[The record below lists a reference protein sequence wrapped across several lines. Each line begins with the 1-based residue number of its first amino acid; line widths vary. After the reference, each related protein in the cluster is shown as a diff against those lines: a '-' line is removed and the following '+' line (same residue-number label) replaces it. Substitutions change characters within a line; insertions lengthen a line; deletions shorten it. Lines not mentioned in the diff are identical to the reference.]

1 MGVGTWEVLFWSS
14 FAGLAVVVEELCRR
28 RLCWVKQRT
37 GTTAWARMT
46 DRVVFC
52 RVCKQ
57 PMPEKVDVETDTCG
71 SAGCVRVV
79 MVGRVKMARS
89 RVETE
94 TALVEVTAPGYWA
107 DGKQMFTD
115 DGEPMMFPVP
125 ESYERIHVPGGA
137 LNDRDRAALAWAA
150 ENGA

>member
-14 FAGLAVVVEELCRR
+14 FAGFVVFAEELCRR
-28 RLCWVKQRT
+28 RLRLVKGWT
-37 GTTAWARMT
+37 GTSAWTRMT
-46 DRVVFC
+46 GKVVLC

-79 MVGRVKMARS
+79 MVGRVRMARS
-89 RVETE
+89 RVATE

-107 DGKQMFTD
+107 DGGQMFTD

-125 ESYERIHVPGGA
+125 ESYERIHVPGGP
-137 LNDRDRAALAWAA
+137 LSERDRVALAWAA
-150 ENGA
+150 ENGV